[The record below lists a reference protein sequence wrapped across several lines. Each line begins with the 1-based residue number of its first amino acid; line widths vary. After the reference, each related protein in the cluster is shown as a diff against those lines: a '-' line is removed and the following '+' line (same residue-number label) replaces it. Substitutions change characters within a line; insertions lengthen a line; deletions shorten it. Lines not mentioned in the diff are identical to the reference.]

1 MCLCSSSLVPIKQH
15 SFENH
20 LRQQRWRRP
29 HSKVGFSLFGD
40 LQQEFLTQLLKMKKR
55 IVGGTYHW
63 RECLVHPI
71 FFNTQTV
78 SYTRNGSLIIKYY
91 FFIFYNINHRTNPR
105 EKKNNIKKQKSKQNT
120 QTINNTTI
128 TKHQI
133 SKYNDWKKKNES

>member
-1 MCLCSSSLVPIKQH
+1 MHSVSKVMCLCSSSLVPIKQH

-105 EKKNNIKKQKSKQNT
+105 EKKKTISRSRRVNKTLKQ
-120 QTINNTTI
+120 
-128 TKHQI
+128 
-133 SKYNDWKKKNES
+133 